1 LLLTLVATPV
11 VYSLLD
17 DMSSTARW
25 RRVART
31 AARFTSPVTRVVR
44 KLAPTRRGSE
54 QFVEKESVNDSPSVS
69 PPEVTPAAVPTEKKY
84 PLPAG
89 GGE

>member
-1 LLLTLVATPV
+1 

-31 AARFTSPVTRVVR
+31 AARFTSPVTSVVR

-54 QFVEKESVNDSPSVS
+54 QLVEKESVEDSPALSS
-69 PPEVTPAAVPTEKKY
+69 PEMAPAAPTEKKY